1 MGFTHEE
8 VSGSDSAAAGL
19 VSQRALKHK
28 LLFGFLCVV
37 IDSNPFASVSQI
49 LGLSDYFCFPTL
61 VLQERA
67 SSCVSLLTLSKQGSS
82 EIQERTLVVTI
93 KLHREEWTYA
103 SKHWCGAWREK
114 RQLVI

>member
-1 MGFTHEE
+1 ME
-8 VSGSDSAAAGL
+8 AAGL

-67 SSCVSLLTLSKQGSS
+67 QLYEASSCVSLLTLSKQGSS

-93 KLHREEWTYA
+93 KLYREEWTYA
-103 SKHWCGAWREK
+103 TKHWCGAWREK
-114 RQLVI
+114 RQLVM